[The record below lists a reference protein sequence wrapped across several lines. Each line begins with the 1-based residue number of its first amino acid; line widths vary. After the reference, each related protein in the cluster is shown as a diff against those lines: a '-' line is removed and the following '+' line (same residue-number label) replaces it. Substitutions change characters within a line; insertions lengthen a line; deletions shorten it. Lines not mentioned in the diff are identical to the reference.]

1 MRNKLRSRKQRKSPS
16 RRSTIASSLP
26 PLALP
31 EWISREFAR
40 ADLGDQRLSH
50 RYGQLLADFFRQPQ
64 ASIPQAT
71 GLWSQTQA
79 AYRFFDND
87 KLSMH
92 NLLASHQQATVERMR
107 AQPVVL
113 AVQDTSF
120 LNFTTH
126 PDTDGLGPIGSH
138 PDGSIGLLLHSTL
151 AITPQGEPLGLLA
164 AQCWARDPKQFGKK
178 RLRHRRPLDEKES
191 RKWLDSLRVA
201 QSLCA
206 AWPQTQVVHLSDC
219 ESDIYELFA
228 LAGSCPNG
236 PAVLVRARH
245 NRLLAAPRTTAAPK
259 PLFPLLHR
267 QPRAGELIVKV
278 PRRPGQKERLATL
291 AIRFTKV
298 TLRAPSGKGGLGAI
312 SLWAVE
318 ACEGHAPRGVQ
329 PICWRLLT
337 TLRVESFEQAVEKV
351 HWYAMRWRIE
361 EFHRVLKSGCRAED
375 RQLQTVDRLQRAL
388 ALDLVVAWRILLLT
402 KQGRGAD
409 TAEQPSTTVVSEEEW
424 QVLYRYFRRAA
435 CRAGVVP
442 TVREVVV
449 WIGRLGGFLARKRDG
464 HPGPM
469 VLWRGL
475 HRLHDMMIGVELFAS
490 KKENKHV

>member
-1 MRNKLRSRKQRKSPS
+1 MRNKHRSRNRRPCPS
-16 RRSTIASSLP
+16 WRCTVARSLP
-26 PLALP
+26 TVALP

-40 ADLGDQRLSH
+40 ADLGDQRLAH
-50 RYGQLLADFFRQPQ
+50 RYRQLLADFCRQPQ

-87 KLSMH
+87 KLCMH
-92 NLLASHQQATVERMR
+92 NLLASHQQATVERIR

-113 AVQDTSF
+113 AAQDTSF

-151 AITPQGEPLGLLA
+151 AITPQGEPLGLLDA
-164 AQCWARDPKQFGKK
+164 HCWARDPKQFGQK

-219 ESDIYELFA
+219 ESDLYELFA

-245 NRLLAAPRTTAAPK
+245 NRLLAATRTQAVSQ
-259 PLFPLLHR
+259 PLFALLHS
-267 QPRAGELIVKV
+267 QPQAGEMTVNV
-278 PRRPGQKERLATL
+278 PRRPGQKERVATL
-291 AIRFTKV
+291 AIRFTRV
-298 TLRAPSGKGGLGAI
+298 TLRAPSGKGGLGAVP
-312 SLWAVE
+312 LWAVE
-318 ACEGHAPRGVQ
+318 ACEVHPPQKVE

-351 HWYAMRWRIE
+351 HWYAMRWGIE

-388 ALDLVVAWRILLLT
+388 ALDLVVAWRILQLS

-409 TAEQPSTTVVSEEEW
+409 TGEQPATTVVSEEEW
-424 QVLYRYFRRAA
+424 RVLDRYFRRAA
-435 CRAGVVP
+435 PRAGEVP

-475 HRLHDMMIGVELFAS
+475 HRLHDMMLGVELFAS
-490 KKENKHV
+490 KKGNTHV